1 MRTCQLH
8 PSLSLKLQF
17 TIVVFLWSLESS
29 IFKMVEI
36 NCLKVMSVIKKV
48 FEATLFVAFL
58 YMTVKAMSNLFSFKT
73 TLNISREH
81 RNITNLPAFSVC
93 KNWQSI
99 VGGFDKEELA
109 NGSMGKGL
117 EHPFPVRFRLQL
129 GLEDGDTKSM
139 DLKNETAI
147 RNFLD
152 FGQLE
157 EMWSLQS
164 KPFAKWYSDC
174 MPCITFNG
182 AHFKQLS
189 SPVTFA
195 SVNSIF
201 KIDLCLVLITF
212 LPIFFSY
219 RS

>member
-1 MRTCQLH
+1 
-8 PSLSLKLQF
+8 
-17 TIVVFLWSLESS
+17 
-29 IFKMVEI
+29 MVEI

-117 EHPFPVRFRLQL
+117 EHPFPVLFRLQL
-129 GLEDGDTKSM
+129 GLGDGDWKSM
-139 DLKNETAI
+139 DLKNESAI

-152 FGQLE
+152 FGKIE
-157 EMWSLQS
+157 EMWTLQC
-164 KPFAKWYSDC
+164 KPFTQKYSHC

-182 AHFKQLS
+182 AHLKRSGKPARGATVQYF
-189 SPVTFA
+189 F
-195 SVNSIF
+195 IF
-201 KIDLCLVLITF
+201 QSKLLLKC
-212 LPIFFSY
+212 FFFPSL
-219 RS
+219 R

>member
-1 MRTCQLH
+1 
-8 PSLSLKLQF
+8 
-17 TIVVFLWSLESS
+17 
-29 IFKMVEI
+29 MVEI
-36 NCLKVMSVIKKV
+36 NCLKVTSVIKKL
-48 FEATLFVAFL
+48 FESTLFVAFL
-58 YMTVKAMSNLFSFKT
+58 YMTVKALCDLFSFKI

-81 RNITNLPAFSVC
+81 RNITILPAFSVC
-93 KNWQSI
+93 DNWNII
-99 VGGFDKEELA
+99 VDGFDKEELA

-139 DLKNETAI
+139 DLKNETAL
-147 RNFLD
+147 RDFLD

-157 EMWSLQS
+157 EMWSLQC
-164 KPFAKWYSDC
+164 KPFVAKWYSDC

-195 SVNSIF
+195 SVHSIF

-212 LPIFFSY
+212 LTIFFSY